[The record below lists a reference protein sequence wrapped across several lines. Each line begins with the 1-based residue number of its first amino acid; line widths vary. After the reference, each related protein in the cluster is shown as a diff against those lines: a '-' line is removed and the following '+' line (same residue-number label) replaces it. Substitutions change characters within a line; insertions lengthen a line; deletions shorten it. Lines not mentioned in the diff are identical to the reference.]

1 MGFLCQ
7 MSSHIKPVILL
18 IPHRRVD
25 VKLDHFPNFQG
36 EQKHRQE
43 SSWLFNDGILKKSFL
58 YLS

>member
-1 MGFLCQ
+1 

-25 VKLDHFPNFQG
+25 VKLDHFPHFQG
-36 EQKHRQE
+36 EQKYRQE